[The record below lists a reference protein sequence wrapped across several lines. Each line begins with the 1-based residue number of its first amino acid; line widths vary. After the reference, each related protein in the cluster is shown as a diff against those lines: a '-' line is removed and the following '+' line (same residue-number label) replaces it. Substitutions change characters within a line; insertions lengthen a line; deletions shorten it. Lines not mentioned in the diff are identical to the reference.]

1 MRFWCPQVRE
11 LESTRNFT
19 LTQITGLKRYALS
32 TLVNKLL
39 DFETPVPFEFLIDGL
54 FLRTTIDDFLTA
66 NGISSE
72 TTLNVE
78 FVRALIPPV
87 YSTTFEHDDWVSSV
101 DVLSLSPAAG
111 WTNERNMLHTGHERI
126 ISGSYDGFL
135 RVWNLD
141 SKLLAMSTSA
151 ANGGHAS
158 AVKAVKFLSS
168 TKVVSSSSDRTVRIW
183 HYSETDDAHDAH
195 LSPVLEFYGHKSSV
209 DSLAV
214 HAPSSRILSG
224 SADHTICFW
233 SATKSDAP
241 IVSEDLLPSALPY
254 NKRRKLSN
262 PSKSVPQRGPLLHL
276 TGHSNPVSGVIFAPT
291 DPTVAYSTSWD
302 HSIRTWDLPTG
313 TSVDT
318 RNTSHPLLSICA
330 MNGVNLLAT
339 GSSARHITMVD
350 PRASATTVAAMTLH
364 GHVNA
369 VVSLCGH
376 PTSAYGL
383 VSASHDGTCRVW
395 DIRSVRQE
403 AGVGFGTGGQV
414 GESMYVI
421 DREKSRSKPRPVAG
435 DGIKVFEV
443 VWDQDLGIVSGGEDR
458 RLQINR
464 TTTR

>member
-1 MRFWCPQVRE
+1 M
-11 LESTRNFT
+11 
-19 LTQITGLKRYALS
+19 IGLKRYALS

-39 DFETPVPFEFLIDGL
+39 DFEKPVPFEFLVNGQ
-54 FLRTTIDDFLTA
+54 FLRTTIDDFLTT

-72 TTLNVE
+72 STLNVE
-78 FVRALIPPV
+78 YVRALIPPV

-101 DVLSLSPAAG
+101 DVLSSTSSAAG
-111 WTNERNMLHTGHERI
+111 WTNERNMLDTGHERI

-151 ANGGHAS
+151 ASGGHVS

-168 TKVVSSSSDRTVRIW
+168 TTVVSSSSDRTVRIW
-183 HYSETDDAHDAH
+183 NYSETDDAHDAL
-195 LSPVLEFYGHKSSV
+195 LSPVLELYGHKSSV

-224 SADHTICFW
+224 SADHSICFW
-233 SATKSDAP
+233 SVTKSDAP
-241 IVSEDLLPSALPY
+241 VVSEDLLPSAIPS

-262 PSKSVPQRGPLLHL
+262 PSRSVPQRGPLLQL
-276 TGHSNPVSGVIFAPT
+276 TGHSNPVSGVIFAPA

-302 HSIRTWDLPTG
+302 HSVRTWDLPTG

-318 RNTSHPLLSICA
+318 RNTSHPLLSLCA
-330 MNGVNLLAT
+330 MNGVNLLAA
-339 GSSARHITMVD
+339 GSSARHITMID
-350 PRASATTVAAMTLH
+350 PRASATTVAAMTLR

-369 VVSLCGH
+369 VVSLCAH
-376 PTSAYGL
+376 PLNAYGL

-395 DIRSVRQE
+395 DIRSVRQ
-403 AGVGFGTGGQV
+403 AADLGFSTGGQV
-414 GESMYVI
+414 CESMYVI
-421 DREKSRSKPRPVAG
+421 DREFLKSRNKARPVAG
-435 DGIKVFEV
+435 DGVKVFEV
-443 VWDQDLGIVSGGEDR
+443 VWDHELGIVTAGEDR

-464 TTTR
+464 TTR